1 MNIKQTFFSG
11 LLSLFSCLAAW
22 GGESATVTLTKSDDD
37 KTLTITASGDIT
49 NYSETIHETSYS
61 FNSTAVGK
69 VFTLVSEGNY
79 QSVTEGTAYVSS
91 SSYYK
96 EILGEKTEIEN
107 FINQKNYFST
117 STAKSWTQKA
127 INEAYTYETNGS
139 AGNNKGWTTNLKK
152 IEANTPISEKV
163 CIKSDKTN
171 GDLREYVD
179 NTEDGDKYYKS
190 ISGDDLNNYITTT
203 TTYTASQTF
212 YYSTDRGS
220 TFTKVEKGQTFVYN
234 ESYKYYTVASST
246 YQPYTD
252 DEKAAWVTGDNSGYI
267 TTAQIEKN
275 MTFVQMLEAKMKSGS
290 YEKIVFVKA
299 DGAESLII
307 TPEIANTL
315 VYPDGSEY
323 SSLKEL
329 DLKETTITT
338 FEGAFVLKD
347 NYNNNKTITHP
358 NILRLP
364 SSTQTTIASGHL
376 DFTSLNGLTLL
387 DISALNLTDEQ
398 VGYLPTNYGSSNFNV
413 LDMKNLDSESLKVRW
428 GAKYFNVFSPKETA
442 EGEPSEINVFV
453 RTLSTLDLVG
463 NASGYVNVVVSSKDG
478 NTIGSVENMKTFM
491 TKVNDVTGIM
501 NLVLAKVA
509 TYGSQ
514 NYDIT
519 DLINNEVIRI
529 IMPDN
534 QNLETVTN
542 ASHNPILQSYI
553 SKTLGWGTNAKNI
566 EVIKFFTPG
575 DLAKI
580 SSAHYYSSD
589 IDNAYWQEY
598 HGTLN
603 ADDIGFLENVKND
616 RLNLANATYP
626 DDKENEKRL
635 HQFSNDN
642 IEYLAWPDFGTEPT
656 EPLYNDLFA
665 NCKNLKAVGQY
676 VSAKTKLNV
685 NTKKEG
691 AVRYITEMLSDLTDK
706 NTKIKYAKISGTLKA
721 EDIFASG
728 NNAKIDADGH
738 AYFTPEVDEYAD
750 SQARTMGAKDG
761 GKTLTDG
768 ALNNVNLIALDLSDA
783 TFSHIED
790 MTLSA
795 LNILG
800 STAKEVKIP
809 THESVT
815 ELPADFLN
823 FSGCTID
830 NICIPGNIKKI
841 HARAFQSCNLKYIWT
856 TGTDESI
863 KYDNGAM
870 YKLSDGTLSETY
882 EENAT
887 LAYGTYTF
895 SPNLEFIGS
904 YAFSGSTN
912 VHDVYM
918 LGETAPVC
926 LVNAFSTVSYV
937 ANNSYADFVGTVN
950 REVYRNSG
958 YAFMTVLHF
967 PSTCTDNEAKLY
979 TDITREYSLA
989 SDETDDKG
997 KTKYY
1002 PTQAEW
1008 NRSFV
1013 QGTTG
1018 YLWNAYCAKRNGLTD
1033 KAQAFYESSKSTNG
1047 INISYVTSRPQTE
1060 YQTESNKL
1068 YETNDYENK
1077 SKSVFYDTDVTNTVA
1092 SESLE
1097 YDKTLYANDY
1107 RGWHQF
1113 VLTSYTS
1120 TGTVPTYSKDFSDF
1134 SDNEWWTICEPFPLK
1149 ADELKRVFG
1158 DEVKLVKLIS
1168 VTRDVANQTITLNFG
1183 KNLVSGENAYVN
1195 DDGYTLEAGVPYLIK
1210 PALEKGWNVDSRLL
1224 KYEQSDEV
1232 NGASRFAPKTA
1243 GELQTILEKG
1253 KYTVDAIVKNNT
1265 PENPEPTQTR
1275 EDGTLIHKYLN
1286 YTMLGTFYLHYLPKY
1301 CYFLGWDSKT
1311 KSVTFYWKNNDV
1323 QKGELSWN
1331 PYTAVIVPNYVDNGF
1346 RFITPNGKFDTV
1358 HYEYSNNDEI
1368 GINDDYEGTTP
1379 SNSKRMALKFDYI
1392 EDDDSV
1398 TSIENIHFD
1407 GNEIYGTDIYNING
1421 QLVRKNSDASNL
1433 SKGIY
1438 IINGKKHIVK

>member
-1 MNIKQTFFSG
+1 MPRR
-11 LLSLFSCLAAW
+11 L
-22 GGESATVTLTKSDDD
+22 GGESATVTLTKSDDG

-79 QSVTEGTAYVSS
+79 QSVTDGTAYVSS

-96 EILGEKTEIEN
+96 EILGDKTEIEN
-107 FINQKNYFST
+107 FISKVNDFST
-117 STAKSWTQKA
+117 STKQSWTQKA
-127 INEAYTYETNGS
+127 IEEAWTYETNGS
-139 AGNNKGWTTNLKK
+139 DENNKYWTNNLQK
-152 IEANTPISEKV
+152 IKAEIPISEKV

-171 GDLREYVD
+171 GDLRAWV
-179 NTEDGDKYYKS
+179 TGTVDGDNYYKS
-190 ISGDDLNNYITTT
+190 ISQNDLNKYIT
-203 TTYTASQTF
+203 TTYTASKTF
-212 YYSTDRGS
+212 YYSTDGGS
-220 TFTKVEKGQTFVYN
+220 TLTKVENGQTFVYN
-234 ESYKYYTVASST
+234 DSYKYYTVASST
-246 YQPYTD
+246 YETYTG
-252 DEKAAWVTGDNSGYI
+252 DEKAAWVTDDNSGFV
-267 TTAQIEKN
+267 TTN
-275 MTFVQMLEAKMKSGS
+275 TTTSDMTFEQMLKAEMKNGS

-307 TPEIANTL
+307 NPEIANTL

-364 SSTQTTIASGHL
+364 SSTQTTISSGHL
-376 DFTSLNGLTLL
+376 NFKSLNGLTLL
-387 DISALNLTDEQ
+387 DISTLSLTNDA
-398 VGYLPTNYGSSNFNV
+398 VGYLTTNNESNNCNV
-413 LDMKNLDSESLKVRW
+413 LDVKNLDSESLKVRW
-428 GAKYFNVFSPKETA
+428 GAKSFNVFSPKETA

-453 RTLSTLDLVG
+453 RTLSTLELVG
-463 NASGYVNVVVSSKDG
+463 NASGYVNVVVSSNDP
-478 NTIGSVENMKTFM
+478 NIFGSVDNMKTFM
-491 TKVNDVTGIM
+491 TKVNGVTGIK

-519 DLINNEVIRI
+519 DLTNTKVIRI

-534 QNLETVTN
+534 QNLETVKN
-542 ASHNPILQSYI
+542 ASHNPILQSYF
-553 SKTLGWGTNAKNI
+553 SKTLGWGTDAKTV
-566 EVIKFFTPG
+566 EVIKVFTPG

-598 HGTLN
+598 HGELN
-603 ADDIGFLENVKND
+603 ADDIDFLENVKND
-616 RLNLANATYP
+616 RLNLAKATYP
-626 DDKENEKRL
+626 DDIDSEQRL

-676 VSAKTKLNV
+676 VSAKEKLNV
-685 NTKKEG
+685 NTKEEG
-691 AVRYITEMLSDLTDK
+691 AVRYITEMLSGLTNK
-706 NTKIKYAKISGTLKA
+706 NNDIKYAKISGTLKA

-738 AYFTPEVDEYAD
+738 AYFTPGVDEYAY
-750 SQARTMGAKDG
+750 SQTRTMGAAQVDG
-761 GKTLTDG
+761 ETLTDG
-768 ALNNVNLIALDLSDA
+768 ALNNVNLVALDLSDA

-809 THESVT
+809 TDKSVT

-1068 YETNDYENK
+1068 YETNDYPNK
-1077 SKSVFYDTDVTNTVA
+1077 SK
-1092 SESLE
+1092 
-1097 YDKTLYANDY
+1097 
-1107 RGWHQF
+1107 
-1113 VLTSYTS
+1113 
-1120 TGTVPTYSKDFSDF
+1120 
-1134 SDNEWWTICEPFPLK
+1134 I
-1149 ADELKRVFG
+1149 
-1158 DEVKLVKLIS
+1158 
-1168 VTRDVANQTITLNFG
+1168 
-1183 KNLVSGENAYVN
+1183 
-1195 DDGYTLEAGVPYLIK
+1195 
-1210 PALEKGWNVDSRLL
+1210 
-1224 KYEQSDEV
+1224 
-1232 NGASRFAPKTA
+1232 
-1243 GELQTILEKG
+1243 
-1253 KYTVDAIVKNNT
+1253 
-1265 PENPEPTQTR
+1265 
-1275 EDGTLIHKYLN
+1275 
-1286 YTMLGTFYLHYLPKY
+1286 
-1301 CYFLGWDSKT
+1301 
-1311 KSVTFYWKNNDV
+1311 
-1323 QKGELSWN
+1323 
-1331 PYTAVIVPNYVDNGF
+1331 
-1346 RFITPNGKFDTV
+1346 
-1358 HYEYSNNDEI
+1358 
-1368 GINDDYEGTTP
+1368 
-1379 SNSKRMALKFDYI
+1379 
-1392 EDDDSV
+1392 
-1398 TSIENIHFD
+1398 
-1407 GNEIYGTDIYNING
+1407 
-1421 QLVRKNSDASNL
+1421 
-1433 SKGIY
+1433 
-1438 IINGKKHIVK
+1438 

>member
-11 LLSLFSCLAAW
+11 LLSLFSCLAVW
-22 GGESATVTLTKSDDD
+22 GGENATVTLTKSDDG
-37 KTLTITASGDIT
+37 KTLTITASGDII

-61 FNSTAVGK
+61 FNPTAVGK

-79 QSVTEGTAYVSS
+79 QSVTDGTAYVSS

-107 FINQKNYFST
+107 FINQENYFST
-117 STAKSWTQKA
+117 STAQSWTQKA
-127 INEAYTYETNGS
+127 INEAYTYIRNNQIGNTN
-139 AGNNKGWTTNLKK
+139 KYWTSGTPQRVSKS
-152 IEANTPISEKV
+152 TPI
-163 CIKSDKTN
+163 TN
-171 GDLREYVD
+171 DICVASSYNQDWDLREYVN

-190 ISGDDLNNYITTT
+190 ISEADLNNYITTT
-203 TTYTASQTF
+203 TTYTAKQTF
-212 YYSTDRGS
+212 YYSIDEGS
-220 TFTKVEKGQTFVYN
+220 TLTKVENGQTFVYN
-234 ESYKYYTVASST
+234 DSYKYYTVASST

-252 DEKAAWVTGDNSGYI
+252 DEKATWVTDNNSGYV

-275 MTFVQMLEAKMKSGS
+275 MTFVEMLTANMSKES

-364 SSTQTTIASGHL
+364 SSTQITIGSGHL

-398 VGYLPTNYGSSNFNV
+398 VGYLTTNNGSSNCNV
-413 LDMKNLDSESLKVRW
+413 LDMKNLDSESLKERW
-428 GAKYFNVFSPKETA
+428 GTKSFNVFSPKETA
-442 EGEPSEINVFV
+442 ESEPSEINVFV
-453 RTLSTLDLVG
+453 RTLSSLELAG
-463 NASGYVNVVVSSKDG
+463 NASGYVNVVVSSNDG
-478 NTIGSVENMKTFM
+478 NTIGSVDNMKTFM
-491 TKVNDVTGIM
+491 TKVNDVTGIK

-509 TYGSQ
+509 TYVSQ
-514 NYDIT
+514 TYDIT
-519 DLINNEVIRI
+519 SLTNTEVLRI

-542 ASHNPILQSYI
+542 ASHNPILQSYF
-553 SKTLGWGTNAKNI
+553 SKTLGWGTDEKDI
-566 EVIKFFTPG
+566 EVIKVFTPG

-598 HGTLN
+598 HGELN

-616 RLNLANATYP
+616 RLNLAKATYP
-626 DDKENEKRL
+626 DDIDSEQRL
-635 HQFSNDN
+635 HRFDNDN
-642 IEYLAWPDFGTEPT
+642 IKYLAWPDFGTEPT
-656 EPLYNDLFA
+656 DPLYNDLFE
-665 NCKNLKAVGQY
+665 NCENLKAVGQY
-676 VSAKTKLNV
+676 VSAKKKLNV
-685 NTKKEG
+685 NTKEEG

-728 NNAKIDADGH
+728 NNSKIDADGH
-738 AYFTPEVDEYAD
+738 AYFSTLDEYSAD
-750 SQARTMGAKDG
+750 KRTMGPNEG
-761 GKTLTDG
+761 GNALTSG
-768 ALNNVNLIALDLSDA
+768 ALNNISLIGLDLSDA
-783 TFSHIED
+783 TFTHIDD
-790 MTLSA
+790 MTLSSM
-795 LNILG
+795 NILG
-800 STAKEVKIP
+800 STTREVIIP
-809 THESVT
+809 TAASVT
-815 ELPADFLN
+815 EIPADFLN
-823 FSGCTID
+823 YDGNNIEK
-830 NICIPGNIKKI
+830 ICIPGNIKKI
-841 HARAFQSCNLKYIWT
+841 HARAFKATPLKYIWT
-856 TGTDESI
+856 TGDDADV
-863 KYDNGAM
+863 KYDNGAK
-870 YKLSDGTLSETY
+870 YLLKDNTLSDTY
-882 EENAT
+882 EDGAT
-887 LAYGTYTF
+887 MKYGTFTF

-904 YAFSGSTN
+904 YAFLSSIN

-918 LGETAPVC
+918 LGRKAPVC
-926 LVNAFSTVSYV
+926 LVDAFSTVSYV
-937 ANNSYADFVGTVN
+937 ANNSYMTFNGTVN
-950 REVYRNSG
+950 REAYKNSE

-967 PSTCTDNEAKLY
+967 PSTCTDAEAKLY
-979 TDITREYSLA
+979 TDITREYSIA
-989 SDETDDKG
+989 SDEMDDKG
-997 KTKYY
+997 KTVYY

-1018 YLWNAYCAKRNGLTD
+1018 YLWNAYCAVRNGLSGSS
-1033 KAQAFYESSKSTNG
+1033 QCFYESSKSETG
-1047 INISYVTSRPQTE
+1047 INISYETGKSQSG
-1060 YQTESNKL
+1060 YQTSSNEYYKK
-1068 YETNDYENK
+1068 NDYAGKEEC
-1077 SKSVFYDTDVTNTVA
+1077 VFYNTA
-1092 SESLE
+1092 TEGSEKLE
-1097 YDKTLYANDY
+1097 YDETLYNNDY

-1113 VLTSYTS
+1113 VLTSYS
-1120 TGTVPTYSKDFSDF
+1120 YTGKTPKYKKDFSDF
-1134 SDNEWWTICEPFPLK
+1134 KDNEWWTICEPFPMT
-1149 ADELKRVFG
+1149 AAELKKVFG
-1158 DEVKLVKLIS
+1158 EEVKLVKLVS
-1168 VTRDVANQTITLNFG
+1168 VTRNVAGKAITLNFG
-1183 KNLVSGENAYVN
+1183 QNLVSGEGQYVN
-1195 DDGYTLEAGVPYLIK
+1195 QSGYTMEAGVPYLIK
-1210 PALEKGWNVDSRLL
+1210 PALAEGWTVDSRVLE
-1224 KYEQSDEV
+1224 YTQNED
-1232 NGASRFAPKTA
+1232 NARRFAPKTA
-1243 GELQTILEKG
+1243 DELQNLLSAG
-1253 KYTVDAIVKNNT
+1253 KYTVDAIVINNT
-1265 PENPEPTQTR
+1265 GDSQEPTI
-1275 EDGTLIHKYLN
+1275 EKDGLTVHKNLT
-1286 YTMLGTFYLHYLPKY
+1286 YTMIGTFYLHYMPKY

-1331 PYTAVIVPNYVDNGF
+1331 PYTAVIVPNFVDKGF
-1346 RFITPNGKFDTV
+1346 FTPNGKFETV
-1358 HYEYSNNDEI
+1358 HYEYSDNGEI
-1368 GINDDYEGTTP
+1368 GINDDYKGTTT
-1379 SNSKRMALKFDYI
+1379 SNSKRMALSFDYI